1 MRRESCAWP
10 WVQCR
15 RANQEL
21 PCIDVTGSSRQGHLV
36 SPRHPST
43 TRDARRTP
51 TYRLQVHRVLEHI
64 DGPGL
69 QWALHVADDWVAER
83 QGAVLRLRRADA
95 EGIKPRESGEK
106 VGGKV
111 GGVHLPSMC

>member
-1 MRRESCAWP
+1 M
-10 WVQCR
+10 
-15 RANQEL
+15 
-21 PCIDVTGSSRQGHLV
+21 
-36 SPRHPST
+36 PSV
-43 TRDARRTP
+43 P

-69 QWALHVADDWVAER
+69 QWALYVADDWVAER

-106 VGGKV
+106 VGGR
-111 GGVHLPSMC
+111 GGEGGSPSRGWWHW